1 MMLTKRLLA
10 AFAVMAVLA
19 TGCAN
24 LPLSG
29 ILGSDSPRGAAAQS
43 SSASS
48 ATETGVTTNVSAPAA
63 IAPTPTAVPA
73 SARAQF
79 DQDEMILVN
88 LYERVNPAVVSI
100 ANEQRTGGSLQA
112 AGSGSG
118 FVISADG
125 YIVTNNHVIEDADR
139 VDVIFADGAV
149 ARAVIVGADRYS
161 DLALLKV
168 EKTGLPF
175 VELANSDEVKVGQR
189 VIAIGNPFGLNGTM
203 TEGIVSAKGR
213 TLPEASADGSG
224 NFSNPSIIQTD
235 AAINPG
241 NSGGPLLDSSGRVV
255 GVNTAIRTTNG
266 SATGQ
271 PSNSGI
277 GFAVPANTVK
287 RVVDA
292 LKEDGRVRYPYLG
305 IQGAIR
311 VNQAQ
316 ELNLPITQGVMPIG
330 VVSGGPVADAGLRA
344 ATIDRNNG
352 SITRAGDVIIAFNG
366 TLVKDYDDLIAR
378 LIETTQPGDTAT
390 LRVWRNGQEVDLQVV
405 LGERPQ

>member
-1 MMLTKRLLA
+1 LSKRLLA
-10 AFAVMAVLA
+10 AFAVIAVLA
-19 TGCAN
+19 TGCGN
-24 LPLSG
+24 LPLAG
-29 ILGSDSPRGAAAQS
+29 LLNGDSARSSVTTAAD
-43 SSASS
+43 
-48 ATETGVTTNVSAPAA
+48 TGVTTSVSAPAA

-73 SARAQF
+73 SARTQF

-100 ANEQRTGGSLQA
+100 ANEQSSNQGLQT

-125 YIVTNNHVIEDADR
+125 YIVTNNHVVDEADR
-139 VDVIFADGAV
+139 VDVTFADGATL
-149 ARAVIVGADRYS
+149 RAKVVGTDRYS

-168 EKTGLPF
+168 EKAGLPF
-175 VELANSDEVKVGQR
+175 VELANSDDVKVGQR

-203 TEGIVSAKGR
+203 TEGIISAKGR
-213 TLPEASADGSG
+213 TLPEEAASGTGS
-224 NFSNPSIIQTD
+224 FSNPSILQTD

-255 GVNTAIRTTNG
+255 GVNTAIRSTSGGT
-266 SATGQ
+266 TGQ

-277 GFAVPANTVK
+277 GFAVPSNTVK

-292 LKEDGRVRYPYLG
+292 LKSEGRVRYPYLG

-311 VNQAQ
+311 VGEATD
-316 ELNLPITQGVMPIG
+316 LNLSITRGVMPLS
-330 VVSGGPVADAGLRA
+330 VVNGGPVAQAGLKP
-344 ATIDRNNG
+344 ATIDRNGNL
-352 SITRAGDVIIAFNG
+352 TAAGDVIIAYNG
-366 TLVKDYDDLIAR
+366 AMIKDYDELIAR
-378 LIETTQPGDTAT
+378 LVENNQPGETIT
-390 LRVWRNGQEVDLQVV
+390 LRVWRNGQELDLQVK